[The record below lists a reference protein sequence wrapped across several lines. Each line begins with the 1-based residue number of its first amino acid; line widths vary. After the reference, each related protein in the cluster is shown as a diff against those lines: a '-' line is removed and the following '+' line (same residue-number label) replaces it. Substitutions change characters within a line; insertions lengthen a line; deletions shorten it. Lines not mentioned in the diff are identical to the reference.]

1 MALILRSEI
10 GRRLTV
16 PEIDGNFTYLE
27 NLAKGLTAGV
37 TIRFP
42 DGATAFDFSS
52 IGTVS
57 VLGDILPYSNDVYNL
72 GSTTSKWN
80 NIYTKDLYVASQS
93 IYIGDLKLSSED
105 GALLVNG
112 NIISSNNGSIAINT
126 DEVGFGTGTGLTSSG
141 NFKFN
146 STCDNF
152 IQSKNSTIA
161 TSSNSTIIGGA
172 CNIIEGFGI
181 DNSGVS
187 VKSFSSTIT
196 GGQCNT
202 LSNSNYSSIVGG
214 NCNTIEGGL
223 DNSGKSISSFS
234 STITGGQCNT
244 ISNSSN
250 SSIVGGGSGNS
261 IASFSNLSSIVGG
274 SSNTL
279 SCSSNFSSILGG
291 SCNTVCN
298 SYRSSIVG
306 CICNTLSFSSRYSS
320 IVCGSNNNI
329 SGVSGVSSTMFS
341 TIVGGCCNILYKSC
355 NSNIFGGYL
364 NNLGTS
370 SYSSI
375 VGGRFN
381 TISGT
386 LDFSGKSTT
395 MFSTIIGGQCN
406 IVSCNSSNSSIEGGY
421 CNKVYSIN
429 SSILGGFCNT
439 VSCNSNS
446 SSILGGSRNSIA
458 SYSSNS
464 SIVGGGSNNT
474 ICSVSGGSAT
484 MFSTI
489 VGGYRNTLSCSRYSI
504 VGGQCNT
511 LSCSCNSAIIGGV
524 CLTLTSNNCTVL
536 VPNLLIAGS
545 MSPNCGT
552 NFGITQN
559 IIITG
564 SASLCFVNGI
574 LISVGP

>member
-93 IYIGDLKLSSED
+93 IYIGDLKLSSEE
-105 GALLVNG
+105 GVLLVNG
-112 NIISSNNGSIAINT
+112 NIISSNSGSIAINT

-214 NCNTIEGGL
+214 
-223 DNSGKSISSFS
+223 
-234 STITGGQCNT
+234 QCNT
-244 ISNSSN
+244 LSCNSDRSSIVGGSGNSITIFSQN
-250 SSIVGGGSGNS
+250 SSIVGGYKNTLSCSDNS
-261 IASFSNLSSIVGG
+261 LILGGCCNTLSNSNYSSIVGG
-274 SSNTL
+274 YKNTL
-279 SCSSNFSSILGG
+279 S
-291 SCNTVCN
+291 
-298 SYRSSIVG
+298 
-306 CICNTLSFSSRYSS
+306 
-320 IVCGSNNNI
+320 
-329 SGVSGVSSTMFS
+329 
-341 TIVGGCCNILYKSC
+341 SC
-355 NSNIFGGYL
+355 NSNIFGGCL

-375 VGGRFN
+375 VGGSNN

-386 LDFSGKSTT
+386 LDVSGKSTT
-395 MFSTIIGGQCN
+395 MFSTIIGGFCN
-406 IVSCNSSNSSIEGGY
+406 TLDGSSNSSIVSGC
-421 CNKVYSIN
+421 CNTLSCSDN
-429 SSILGGFCNT
+429 SLILGGWCNT
-439 VSCNSNS
+439 VSCNSYR
-446 SSILGGSRNSIA
+446 SSIVGGFCNTLDG
-458 SYSSNS
+458 SSNS
-464 SIVGGGSNNT
+464 SIVGGSNNN
-474 ICSVSGGSAT
+474 ISGASGGSAT

-489 VGGYRNTLSCSRYSI
+489 VGGRFNTLSCSRY
-504 VGGQCNT
+504 
-511 LSCSCNSAIIGGV
+511 SAIIGGV

-564 SASLCFVNGI
+564 SASLCFINGI

>member
-93 IYIGDLKLSSED
+93 IYIGDLKLSSEE
-105 GALLVNG
+105 GVLLVNG
-112 NIISSNNGSIAINT
+112 NIISSNSGSIAINT

-214 NCNTIEGGL
+214 
-223 DNSGKSISSFS
+223 
-234 STITGGQCNT
+234 QCNT
-244 ISNSSN
+244 LSCNSDRSSIVGGSGNSITIFSQN
-250 SSIVGGGSGNS
+250 SSIVGGYK
-261 IASFSNLSSIVGG
+261 
-274 SSNTL
+274 NTL
-279 SCSSNFSSILGG
+279 S
-291 SCNTVCN
+291 
-298 SYRSSIVG
+298 
-306 CICNTLSFSSRYSS
+306 
-320 IVCGSNNNI
+320 
-329 SGVSGVSSTMFS
+329 
-341 TIVGGCCNILYKSC
+341 SC
-355 NSNIFGGYL
+355 NSNIFGGCL

-375 VGGRFN
+375 VGGSNN

-386 LDFSGKSTT
+386 LDVSGKSTT
-395 MFSTIIGGQCN
+395 MFSTIIGGFCN
-406 IVSCNSSNSSIEGGY
+406 TLDGSSNSSIVSGC
-421 CNKVYSIN
+421 CNTLSCSDN
-429 SSILGGFCNT
+429 SLILGGWCNT
-439 VSCNSNS
+439 VSCNSYR
-446 SSILGGSRNSIA
+446 SSIVGGFCNTLDG
-458 SYSSNS
+458 SSNS
-464 SIVGGGSNNT
+464 SIVGGSNNN
-474 ICSVSGGSAT
+474 ISGASGGSAT

-489 VGGYRNTLSCSRYSI
+489 VGGRFNTLSCSRY
-504 VGGQCNT
+504 
-511 LSCSCNSAIIGGV
+511 SAIIGGV

-564 SASLCFVNGI
+564 SASLCFINGI

>member
-37 TIRFP
+37 TIKFP
-42 DGATAFDFSS
+42 DGTTAFDFSS

-57 VLGDILPYSNDVYNL
+57 VSGDILPYSNDVYNL

-93 IYIGDLKLSSED
+93 IYIGDLKLSSEE
-105 GALLVNG
+105 GVLLVNG
-112 NIISSNNGSIAINT
+112 NIISSNNGSISINT

-161 TSSNSTIIGGA
+161 TSSNSTIIGG
-172 CNIIEGFGI
+172 
-181 DNSGVS
+181 S
-187 VKSFSSTIT
+187 
-196 GGQCNT
+196 
-202 LSNSNYSSIVGG
+202 Y
-214 NCNTIEGGL
+214 NTIEGGL
-223 DNSGKSISSFS
+223 NNSGVSVNIFF
-234 STITGGQCNT
+234 STITGGHINK
-244 ISNSSN
+244 ISKSD
-250 SSIVGGGSGNS
+250 SSIVAGGSGNS
-261 IASFSNLSSIVGG
+261 IASFSSKSSIVGGECNTLSCFSNNSSIIGGYCNTLSCSSVHSSIVGGFKNTLSCNSYRSSILGGSGNSIASFSFNSSIVGG
-274 SSNTL
+274 SNNTISGVSGVSPTMFSTIVGGQCNTLSNSYNSAIFGGFCNTL
-279 SCSSNFSSILGG
+279 SCFSNNSSILGG
-291 SCNTVCN
+291 YCNTVYSINSSIIGGFKNTVSCN

-306 CICNTLSFSSRYSS
+306 GSGNSITSFS
-320 IVCGSNNNI
+320 
-329 SGVSGVSSTMFS
+329 
-341 TIVGGCCNILYKSC
+341 
-355 NSNIFGGYL
+355 
-364 NNLGTS
+364 
-370 SYSSI
+370 
-375 VGGRFN
+375 
-381 TISGT
+381 
-386 LDFSGKSTT
+386 
-395 MFSTIIGGQCN
+395 Q
-406 IVSCNSSNSSIEGGY
+406 
-421 CNKVYSIN
+421 N
-429 SSILGGFCNT
+429 SSILGG
-439 VSCNSNS
+439 
-446 SSILGGSRNSIA
+446 
-458 SYSSNS
+458 
-464 SIVGGGSNNT
+464 SNNT
-474 ICSVSGGSAT
+474 ISGASGGSAT

-489 VGGYRNTLSCSRYSI
+489 VGGRCNTLSCSRYSI

-511 LSCSCNSAIIGGV
+511 LSNSCNSAIIGGV

-559 IIITG
+559 VIITG